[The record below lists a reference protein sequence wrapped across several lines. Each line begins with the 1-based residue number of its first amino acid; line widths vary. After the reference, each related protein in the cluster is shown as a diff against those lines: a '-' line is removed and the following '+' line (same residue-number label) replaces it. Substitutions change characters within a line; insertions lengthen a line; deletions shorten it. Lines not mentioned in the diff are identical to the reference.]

1 MHRPSSLGRALT
13 LAAFTLSVS
22 LCGCATDG
30 AGSSEV
36 TDAET
41 FEALGPS
48 TRSDDS
54 IGKYL
59 ADLSTSMNAWMQ
71 KTMNAANEKE
81 RNKQSLLEINIRER
95 VRNREDEILS
105 QLETGPAKNRVIAAA
120 ALGFSDDPSVLSP
133 LLAALDDRNPKVV
146 SNALLGLTV
155 LNSPE
160 TPLAPV
166 AELLKYGEDPKTRWS
181 AANCARSLIEAGAEG
196 KPVLEAARGGLA
208 DVEEPM
214 VRSQCALILARL
226 EDAQSIDA
234 LTLLL
239 YDETP
244 LVSVTAGRSL
254 AYIGR
259 RVDTAKGDAA
269 RALVTALSEGDRE
282 LRLRIHPSLV
292 ELSRRDYELDIEE
305 WTRWVSRLP

>member
-1 MHRPSSLGRALT
+1 MHRIPSAGRALG
-13 LAAFTLSVS
+13 LA
-22 LCGCATDG
+22 LCALFAGCATDG
-30 AGSSEV
+30 STAEPV
-36 TDAET
+36 TDEET

-48 TRSDDS
+48 TRSDDA

-59 ADLSTSMNAWMQ
+59 TDLSTSMNAWMQ
-71 KTMNAANEKE
+71 KTMNAATEQE

-95 VRNREDEILS
+95 VRNRKDEILV
-105 QLETGPAKNRVIAAA
+105 QLEAGPAKNRIIAAA

-181 AANCARSLIEAGAEG
+181 AANCARSLIEAGADG
-196 KPVLEAARGGLA
+196 DPVLEAARGGLA

-226 EDAQSIDA
+226 EDEESIDA

-269 RALVTALSEGDRE
+269 RSLVTALTEGDRE